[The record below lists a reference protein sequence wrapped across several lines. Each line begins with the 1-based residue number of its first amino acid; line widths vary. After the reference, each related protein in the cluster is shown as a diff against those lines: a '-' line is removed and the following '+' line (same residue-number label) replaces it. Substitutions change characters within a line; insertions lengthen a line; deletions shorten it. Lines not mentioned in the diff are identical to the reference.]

1 MLMPVVFMRRK
12 VRSFK
17 KNSLIEDSVSVAEQ
31 LDQFLGPNFYSWLE
45 MMLSLICCLLEK
57 EVGTYASMGK
67 EYRGKIGLW
76 REAERERILRINCID
91 YCHCLCD
98 C

>member
-1 MLMPVVFMRRK
+1 MLMSVVFTRRK
-12 VRSFK
+12 VRSF

-31 LDQFLGPNFYSWLE
+31 LDQFLGPNFYSWME
-45 MMLSLICCLLEK
+45 MMFIIDMLFIGERDGHLCKC
-57 EVGTYASMGK
+57 GK
-67 EYRGKIGLW
+67 GIIQRKIGLW
-76 REAERERILRINCID
+76 REAERGRILRINCTD